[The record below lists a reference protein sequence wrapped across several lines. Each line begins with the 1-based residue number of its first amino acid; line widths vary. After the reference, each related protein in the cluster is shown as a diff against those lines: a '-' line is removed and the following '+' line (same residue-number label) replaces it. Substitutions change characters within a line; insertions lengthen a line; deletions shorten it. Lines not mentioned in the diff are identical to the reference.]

1 VSNAPATF
9 SWLTLVAGLGIGS
22 IVSAMVGWWS
32 AKAVAISNHRQN
44 WINALRD
51 DLVSFLKEVDVLRF
65 RVPKML
71 RDGDP
76 ADVEKQQE
84 ARNEA
89 MAAYRRVLM
98 RLNITE
104 QLHVNL
110 ATELFTLMTVHSADL
125 DEPKIYAV
133 VNASRE
139 VLKYEWSVAKYGLF
153 LRWMAPEQWRKRKQI
168 EQFAGPMQD

>member
-1 VSNAPATF
+1 VSSAPATV
-9 SWLTLVAGLGIGS
+9 SWITLFAGLGIGS

-76 ADVEKQQE
+76 ADVEKQQD
-84 ARNEA
+84 ARNAA
-89 MAAYRRVLM
+89 MMAYRRVLM

-104 QLHVNL
+104 RLHVNL
-110 ATELFTLMTVHSADL
+110 ATELFTLMTVHAADV
-125 DEPKIYAV
+125 DEPQIDAV

-139 VLKYEWSVAKYGLF
+139 VLKYEWAVAKYGLF
-153 LRWMAPEQWRKRKQI
+153 LRWMAP
-168 EQFAGPMQD
+168 